1 MRAWLGTGDLAL
13 LNHTRQRGANALWS
27 HRLTQLTSANANF
40 GYTRFSFIGSGRVDD
55 YWLITLGLSRQFP
68 QIRPNLNGMLQV
80 RHQERSSNQPGPG
93 YQENAVIASLNM
105 TF

>member
-1 MRAWLGTGDLAL
+1 MNGAKNTVVLRVFDMTRQAWSPDAVDAALIGAGNLAL

-68 QIRPNLNGMLQV
+68 QIR
-80 RHQERSSNQPGPG
+80 
-93 YQENAVIASLNM
+93 A
-105 TF
+105 